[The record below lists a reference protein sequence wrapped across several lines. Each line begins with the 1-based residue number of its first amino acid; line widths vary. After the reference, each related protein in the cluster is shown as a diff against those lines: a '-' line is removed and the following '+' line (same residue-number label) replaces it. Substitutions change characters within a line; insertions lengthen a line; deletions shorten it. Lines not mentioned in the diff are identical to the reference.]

1 MKSRSWVVQFLG
13 FIMIVFSVLFVT
25 PLLLTMM
32 NAFKQLPEF
41 VKPFYALPER
51 WSFVNFAK
59 VIELTNMGTAALN
72 SLLITAV
79 SVIGILWLA
88 SLASYGIARGPKA
101 YNSLLYAL
109 FIAGMILPFHVIMVP
124 SIKMLSIL
132 HLSGRP
138 GLVLMY
144 FALGMS
150 LAVFMF
156 TSFIRS
162 SVPKELEESVTMD
175 GAMSY
180 GIYWHIILPLLKP
193 VLVTVGMLNTIWI
206 WNDFLLPSLLLTDS
220 GQLTLPLSQFR
231 FVGEYMQQWNYQFAG
246 FTMSVFPIIVLFFAC
261 QKYVVKGITAGA
273 LKG

>member
-1 MKSRSWVVQFLG
+1 MKRSWGVQVAGIVMFLL
-13 FIMIVFSVLFVT
+13 SVLYVT
-25 PLLLTMM
+25 PLLLTVM

-41 VKPFYALPER
+41 VKPFYALPEH
-51 WSFVNFAK
+51 WSFGNFAK
-59 VIELTNMGTAALN
+59 VIELTNMGVAALN
-72 SLLITAV
+72 SLLVTAV
-79 SVIGILWLA
+79 SVFGILWLS

-124 SIKMLSIL
+124 SIKMLSML
-132 HLSGRP
+132 HVSGRP
-138 GLVLMY
+138 ALILMY

-162 SVPKELEESVTMD
+162 SVPKELEESVTID
-175 GAMSY
+175 GATGY

-193 VLVTVGMLNTIWI
+193 VLVTVGMLNTIWV

-220 GQLTLPLSQFR
+220 SELTLPLSQFR

-246 FTMSVFPIIVLFFAC
+246 FTMSVIPIIVLFFVC